1 MEKLIHFLEGMKMT
15 IVGGVALLVSLGLWL
30 ADVSVALDPAWITI
44 VICGL
49 PLLWLAVTRLIYQKW
64 VSSAL
69 LIVVAMAA
77 CIYIGELFAAGEVAF
92 IMAFGAL
99 LEEYAVARAKRGV
112 NKLLTLAPDEA
123 RLIVDSEIQTVSA
136 KNISVGDVVRV
147 LPGEKITVDG
157 EVISGSTSVD
167 QSIITGESLPIDKS
181 VGDSVFCGTIN
192 CYGSIDIRATKAG
205 EDTSLKKMIRMVQE
219 AEQRK
224 APMQRIVDKWA
235 AWLVFV
241 ALGIAIGAYLITGNL
256 ERAVTV
262 LVVFCPCALALA
274 TPVSIIAGIGQA
286 TKFGVLIKSG
296 EALEAMGKIDGIAFD
311 KTGTLTSGKLSVSD
325 VAAFDVNYNKDSVL
339 NIAAVCESRSEH
351 PLGKAIVEC
360 NKNTDS
366 NLATDFAMTPG
377 KGVIAT
383 VSGKKAVCGKRSFLE
398 EHNIHISDEVLKSLD
413 KLSGEGKASVLVGYD
428 GVCIGLIAL
437 SDVLRTEARG
447 VMGEL
452 SALGIET
459 TVLTG
464 DNSRTAEYITRQ
476 LGISN
481 FRAEL
486 LPADKVS
493 AINDLQKDGKTICM
507 IGDGVNDAPALK
519 TAAVSVA
526 MGSMGSDIAIET
538 ADIALMSDDLSRLP
552 YLKRLS
558 NAVVRSIKFNISL
571 SMVINFIA
579 ITLSVLGLL
588 NPVTGAL
595 VHNVGSV
602 LVVLNAALLYD
613 RKI

>member
-30 ADVSVALDPAWITI
+30 ADVNIALDPAWITI

-92 IMAFGAL
+92 IMALGAL

-123 RLIVDSEIQTVSA
+123 RLIVGTETQTVSA

-224 APMQRIVDKWA
+224 APIQRIVDKWA

-262 LVVFCPCALALA
+262 LVVFCPCA
-274 TPVSIIAGIGQA
+274 
-286 TKFGVLIKSG
+286 
-296 EALEAMGKIDGIAFD
+296 
-311 KTGTLTSGKLSVSD
+311 
-325 VAAFDVNYNKDSVL
+325 
-339 NIAAVCESRSEH
+339 
-351 PLGKAIVEC
+351 
-360 NKNTDS
+360 
-366 NLATDFAMTPG
+366 
-377 KGVIAT
+377 
-383 VSGKKAVCGKRSFLE
+383 
-398 EHNIHISDEVLKSLD
+398 
-413 KLSGEGKASVLVGYD
+413 
-428 GVCIGLIAL
+428 
-437 SDVLRTEARG
+437 
-447 VMGEL
+447 
-452 SALGIET
+452 
-459 TVLTG
+459 
-464 DNSRTAEYITRQ
+464 
-476 LGISN
+476 
-481 FRAEL
+481 
-486 LPADKVS
+486 
-493 AINDLQKDGKTICM
+493 
-507 IGDGVNDAPALK
+507 
-519 TAAVSVA
+519 
-526 MGSMGSDIAIET
+526 
-538 ADIALMSDDLSRLP
+538 MSW
-552 YLKRLS
+552 
-558 NAVVRSIKFNISL
+558 
-571 SMVINFIA
+571 
-579 ITLSVLGLL
+579 
-588 NPVTGAL
+588 
-595 VHNVGSV
+595 
-602 LVVLNAALLYD
+602 
-613 RKI
+613 